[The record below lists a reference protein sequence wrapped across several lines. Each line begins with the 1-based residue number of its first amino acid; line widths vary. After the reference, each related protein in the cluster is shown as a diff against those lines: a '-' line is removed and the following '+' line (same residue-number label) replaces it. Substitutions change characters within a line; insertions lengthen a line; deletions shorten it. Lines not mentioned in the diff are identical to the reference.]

1 MATEDTLQTSLK
13 RAEEEYRE
21 RSVLI
26 TGADGFVGSHLT
38 ETLVDWGADV
48 SVLVRRSPDHL
59 VNLGCLQDRITIHQ
73 ADVRS
78 FNQVYTACQ
87 ALQNAEDP
95 IIFHL
100 AAHTHV
106 GDSWQHPEET
116 LTTNVLGTLN
126 LLWAVREATP
136 RLHRFCY
143 VGSSEEY
150 GSFDEPRT
158 QAYEHRDNGKVLL
171 NETSPLNP
179 KSIYAT
185 SKVAADFLSRN
196 FYDAYDVPAVIARMF
211 NNFGPRHSPRFIT
224 GTVIT
229 QALER
234 ETVEIGWPHA
244 QRDFTYIQDGVY
256 GILMTALYGQSGQ
269 VYVFGQGEN
278 ITIGDWAKL
287 ILDVGKKHNVWGEKK
302 LVTREDRYRPGRTD
316 EAAILA
322 DSVKLR
328 ELCGWGP
335 QVNWEEG
342 ILKTIQWYAE
352 NRDFWEQQIDW
363 R

>member
-1 MATEDTLQTSLK
+1 LTTEDTLKAALK
-13 RAEEEYRE
+13 RAEEEYRG
-21 RSVLI
+21 RTVLV

-38 ETLVDWGADV
+38 ETLVKWGADV
-48 SVLVRRSPDHL
+48 SVLVRRSLDNL
-59 VNLGCLQDRITIHQ
+59 VNIGQLREKIAIHQ

-78 FNQVYTACQ
+78 FAQVDTACQ
-87 ALQNAEDP
+87 ELQNTAQS

-116 LTTNVLGTLN
+116 LNTNVLGTLN
-126 LLWAVREATP
+126 LLWAIREATP

-150 GSFDEPRT
+150 GSLDEPRA

-171 NETSPLNP
+171 NETAPLNP
-179 KSIYAT
+179 KSVYAT

-196 FYDAYDVPAVIARMF
+196 FFDAYDVPAVIARMF

-234 ETVEIGWPHA
+234 EIVEIGWPHA

-269 VYVFGQGEN
+269 VYVFGQGE
-278 ITIGDWAKL
+278 IISIGDWAGL
-287 ILDVGKKHNVWGEKK
+287 ILEVGKKHNFWGEKK
-302 LVTREDRYRPGRTD
+302 LVTCEDRYRPGRTD

-328 ELCGWGP
+328 ELCGWRP
-335 QVNWEEG
+335 QVDWEEG
-342 ILKTIQWYAE
+342 ILRTIQWYAE
-352 NRDFWEQQIDW
+352 NRAFWEKQIDW